1 MPIEEYVEDFS
12 VGHVTK
18 RKVFGYIG
26 LLWLAMG
33 AAALVAQSFT
43 DDNSPITMFL
53 LIAGISLV
61 IYGVIVFFVKKER
74 YFYDGRPMKMREF
87 LFDKA
92 CFDDVMKLYNE
103 QNFSDM
109 LDISRSSA
117 SKMKLKVLFATDY
130 SIAFSQ
136 IYKFN
141 LYDFEPVEPVRVHDK
156 AHCNSLNTL
165 VITY

>member
-1 MPIEEYVEDFS
+1 
-12 VGHVTK
+12 
-18 RKVFGYIG
+18 
-26 LLWLAMG
+26 
-33 AAALVAQSFT
+33 
-43 DDNSPITMFL
+43 
-53 LIAGISLV
+53 
-61 IYGVIVFFVKKER
+61 
-74 YFYDGRPMKMREF
+74 
-87 LFDKA
+87 
-92 CFDDVMKLYNE
+92 
-103 QNFSDM
+103 M

-141 LYDFEPVEPVRVHDK
+141 LYDFEPAEPVRVHDK